1 MKTQSEGRG
10 GTSGAK
16 AAPEMRDCPRCGK
29 PTTVWRGK
37 WGAQKRIQHDPPSS
51 MGSAAATERIAI
63 RSRGNGV

>member
-37 WGAQKRIQHDPPSS
+37 WGNHWPPSTHPPRR
-51 MGSAAATERIAI
+51 TEYTGLCEQ
-63 RSRGNGV
+63 SGVEFAEPAR